1 MGTGRYPGFR
11 KIPAYVSRVFLW
23 SFILG
28 NKTAMESDFFNS
40 IFGIQAELPL
50 DRVYYRGFSIDSA
63 RVLPYESSDHK
74 PIAVRLTRN

>member
-1 MGTGRYPGFR
+1 
-11 KIPAYVSRVFLW
+11 
-23 SFILG
+23 
-28 NKTAMESDFFNS
+28 MESDFFNS